1 MPDQDQDSI
10 PKALASV
17 DRVFDSLG
25 VPADEA
31 AIERVRSAG
40 ADIGSQLD
48 LLVTDEVA
56 KRLWISW
63 NPEQAHRFEET
74 RFRKAFTHML
84 AEGVRLGFHV
94 NRFRDMSRSLPDPVA
109 DGDNWAVLFE
119 AAVAGQDR
127 CKVRISFS
135 PERYRAYMATNQD
148 SEAEKSWDGMFSM
161 MKDGLFYELGIV
173 YPPIDVEADES
184 LSGEELRVE
193 WNDVRL
199 PPYKSIG
206 DGRVMVNDTVDRL
219 KLLNITGEKAFNPAN
234 GSEFALIPIEYAD
247 LAEHSGLT
255 VWDNQ
260 GYAILFISSV
270 LRKAAGAFVNRYFV
284 WYCLDALA
292 QAWPLLVDQ
301 IKQRMNIDTLVRIL
315 RELVD
320 EEISVRNLRA
330 ILEAILAAQ
339 SRIDED
345 LSRYIV
351 FTNAASGAV
360 FRSIYGENV
369 MRVSDYVTHVRNAMK
384 RYISH
389 KYTRGESTLIVYLM
403 EPEIE
408 ARMRNPRDLTV
419 DEHEALFAA
428 IRYEVGSLPAT
439 ARNPVI
445 LTTQEIRARLRGE
458 IVHEFPHL
466 AVLSYQELSPDMN
479 IQPIARITADDW
491 PSEN

>member
-1 MPDQDQDSI
+1 MPDQDQNSI
-10 PKALASV
+10 QQAKASV

-25 VPADEA
+25 VPADA
-31 AIERVRSAG
+31 DTLERVQSAG

-48 LLVTDEVA
+48 LLVTDKVA
-56 KRLWISW
+56 KRLWVSW
-63 NPEQAHRFEET
+63 NPEQAQRIEEP

-109 DGDNWAVLFE
+109 NGDNWAALFE
-119 AAVAGQDR
+119 GAVAGQDR
-127 CKVRISFS
+127 CKVRISFN
-135 PERYRAYMATNQD
+135 PERYRAIMATNQGNAAD
-148 SEAEKSWDGMFSM
+148 KSWDDMLSM

-173 YPPIDVEADES
+173 YPPIDVVADES

-199 PPYKSIG
+199 PSYMGIG

-219 KLLNITGEKAFNPAN
+219 KLLNIAGEKALNPTTGA
-234 GSEFALIPIEYAD
+234 EFALIPIEYAD
-247 LAEHSGLT
+247 LAEQSGLT

-260 GYAILFISSV
+260 GYAILIISSV
-270 LRKAAGAFVNRYFV
+270 LRKAAGAFINRYFV

-292 QAWPLLVDQ
+292 QAWPLLVNQ
-301 IKQRMNIDTLVRIL
+301 IKQQLNIDTLVRIL
-315 RELVD
+315 RALVD
-320 EEISVRNLRA
+320 EGISVRNLRS

-339 SRIDED
+339 SIIDED
-345 LSRYIV
+345 LSKYIV
-351 FTNAASGAV
+351 FANSASGVV
-360 FRSIYGENV
+360 FRSISGEDV
-369 MRVSDYVTHVRNAMK
+369 MRVPDYVTHVRNAMK

-389 KYTRGESTLIVYLM
+389 KYTRGENTLIVYLM

-408 ARMRNPRDLTV
+408 ARLRNPQDLTGQ
-419 DEHEALFAA
+419 EREALLAA
-428 IRYEVGSLPAT
+428 VRYELGSLPGT
-439 ARNPVI
+439 SRNPAI

-458 IVHEFPHL
+458 IAHEFPHL

-491 PSEN
+491 PAEN